1 MFRIRWESVMRM
13 LAAVPAILFLS
24 VPASAMTIASN
35 DFRDGG
41 VLPMVHV
48 YPRCGGQNVSPEL
61 HWGGAPASAKSLV
74 LTMIDGDVKPAGW
87 SHWIVVDLPVAS
99 TGLAHGTSSLPA
111 GATGVASNFGDA
123 SYDGPCPP
131 KGTGTHHYV
140 FTIWAMPMA
149 GVSIV
154 SNAKATE
161 VEAMLARSAIA
172 HASVTGTV
180 TP

>member
-1 MFRIRWESVMRM
+1 MRM
-13 LAAVPAILFLS
+13 LAAVLAILFLS

-35 DFRDGG
+35 DFKDGG
-41 VLPMVHV
+41 VLPMAHV

-61 HWGGAPASAKSLV
+61 HWSGAPSNAKSLV
-74 LTMIDGDVKPAGW
+74 LTMIDGDVKPSGW
-87 SHWIVVDLPVAS
+87 SHWIVVYLAPAS
-99 TGLAHGTSSLPA
+99 TGIAHGASSLPA
-111 GATGVASNFGDA
+111 GAKGVTSNMGDT

-149 GVSIV
+149 GVSIPA
-154 SNAKATE
+154 NARATD
-161 VEAMLARSAIA
+161 VQAMLARSAIA

>member
-1 MFRIRWESVMRM
+1 MRKYA
-13 LAAVPAILFLS
+13 LALGILLLAS
-24 VPASAMTIASN
+24 PASAMTIASS
-35 DFRDGG
+35 DFKDGG
-41 VLPMVHV
+41 VLSMAHV

-61 HWGGAPASAKSLV
+61 HWSGAPANAKSLV
-74 LTMIDGDVKPAGW
+74 LTMIDGDVKPGGW
-87 SHWIVVDLPVAS
+87 SHWIVVDLAPSS
-99 TGLAHGTSSLPA
+99 TGLPHGASALPA
-111 GATGVASNFGDA
+111 GAKAIASNFGDA

-154 SNAKATE
+154 ADAKAAN
-161 VEAMLARSAIA
+161 VEAMLKRSAIA
-172 HASVTGTV
+172 HASVTATV